1 MHVQPTKNYNF
12 TAEIQTVFQ
21 FKMSRFTAIKMRL
34 SVGVFL
40 TFSTAAFSQSEFLNN
55 SNSIAPQG
63 SGLST
68 PKIFKPSVFS
78 PNAKPNN
85 NNNSSILED
94 KKLQFVKNNE
104 FANPG
109 DAYKEQLNNSLKEGG
124 QDNKIFRKNEYFGE
138 FKIKTEQVK
147 IRYRDFGEVDGDQ
160 IKLLVNGREMVTD
173 ITLLG
178 EFRTFTLGLEKGF
191 NKVEYEAINE
201 GFSVPNTAEFQIFDD
216 QGNLITSGQWYL
228 ATGFR
233 AQFMLICE
241 WFLVDSQ
248 QFLLR

>member
-1 MHVQPTKNYNF
+1 MWVS
-12 TAEIQTVFQ
+12 AALLVLSTVVSAQ
-21 FKMSRFTAIKMRL
+21 
-34 SVGVFL
+34 G
-40 TFSTAAFSQSEFLNN
+40 EFLNH

-63 SGLST
+63 SGLSA
-68 PKIFKPSVFS
+68 PKVFKPSVFS
-78 PNAKPNN
+78 PSAKPNN

-94 KKLQFVKNNE
+94 KKIQFAKNNQ

-109 DAYKEQLNNSLKEGG
+109 DSYKEKLNNNLKEGG

-138 FKIKTEQVK
+138 FKTKADHVK
-147 IRYRDFGEVDGDQ
+147 ITYRDFGEVDGDQ

-173 ITLLG
+173 VILTG
-178 EFRTFTLGLEKGF
+178 EFRSFTLGLENGF

-216 QGNLITSGQWYL
+216 QGNLISSGRWYL

-233 AQFMLICE
+233 AQFMIIRE
-241 WFLVDSQ
+241 
-248 QFLLR
+248 